1 MLGPWRK
8 RVMAAGVAVG
18 LALMTTPAIA
28 SGTPVSLVVPQAT
41 AFKVLGHDCGTI
53 NEKAYITQFDT
64 STGYTKGYP
73 DGDAYI
79 WTNCSCGKV
88 CSTTYKAWLSTIW
101 DFTATL
107 VTYTVLASPPT
118 INPTLSLTDSHGNQI
133 YNQTDRAYLVLA
145 PGFVPAPRVA
155 SLSPS
160 SAPQGTII
168 TIAGTGFTGATAVH
182 FGINAA
188 VSFTV
193 NSDTQI
199 TAIAPAGRTA
209 TVPVTVIGPG
219 GTSASNPGDKFT
231 FTLQPRISSLSP
243 TSGSADGGTK
253 VTITGVNF
261 TGATAV
267 TFGGAPASFTVI
279 SSTKIT
285 AISPPASDPVTVYV
299 AVTSAYGTSA
309 PGNTFTYT

>member
-1 MLGPWRK
+1 
-8 RVMAAGVAVG
+8 
-18 LALMTTPAIA
+18 
-28 SGTPVSLVVPQAT
+28 
-41 AFKVLGHDCGTI
+41 
-53 NEKAYITQFDT
+53 
-64 STGYTKGYP
+64 
-73 DGDAYI
+73 
-79 WTNCSCGKV
+79 
-88 CSTTYKAWLSTIW
+88 
-101 DFTATL
+101 
-107 VTYTVLASPPT
+107 VLASSPT

-145 PGFVPAPRVA
+145 PGFVPAPRVGG
-155 SLSPS
+155 LSPS
-160 SAPQGTII
+160 SAPQGTSI
-168 TIAGTGFTGATAVH
+168 TIAGTGFTGATGVH
-182 FGINAA
+182 FGIKSA

-193 NSDTQI
+193 NSDTLI

-209 TVPVTVIGPG
+209 TVPVTVVGPG
-219 GTSASNPGDKFT
+219 GTSALNPSDKFT

-261 TGATAV
+261 TGATGV

-285 AISPPASDPVTVYV
+285 ASSPPAADPVTVYV

-309 PGNTFTYT
+309 PSNTFTYT